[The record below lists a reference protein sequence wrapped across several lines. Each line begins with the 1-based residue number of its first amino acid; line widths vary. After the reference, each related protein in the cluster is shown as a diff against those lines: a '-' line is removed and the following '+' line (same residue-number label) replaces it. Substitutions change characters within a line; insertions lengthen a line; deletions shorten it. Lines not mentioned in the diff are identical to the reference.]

1 MTKLYEFGSTRFF
14 LEDLVGVVRDVRG
27 IGLLLGIQFD
37 SGATA
42 AAVEHAAFRRGL
54 LVLTAG
60 DDVVRMSPPLVVTEA
75 QAAAAAR
82 IFAESIEEVAAI
94 R

>member
-1 MTKLYEFGSTRFF
+1 MRGKGL
-14 LEDLVGVVRDVRG
+14 LVGV
-27 IGLLLGIQFD
+27 QFD

-42 AAVEHAAFRRGL
+42 AAVEHAAFQRGL

-60 DDVVRMSPPLVVTEA
+60 DDVVRMSPPLVITEQETA
-75 QAAAAAR
+75 SGCR
-82 IFAESIEEVAAI
+82 IFAEAVADVAG